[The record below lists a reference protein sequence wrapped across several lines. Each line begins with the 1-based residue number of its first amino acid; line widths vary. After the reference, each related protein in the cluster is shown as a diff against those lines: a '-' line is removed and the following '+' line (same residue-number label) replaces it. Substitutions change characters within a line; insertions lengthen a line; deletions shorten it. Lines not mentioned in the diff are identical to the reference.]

1 MSSMFKF
8 PIPSEAEP
16 RCMEWLVC
24 PDCQVWCHNS
34 TGLGRVQGGTT
45 LACTCTHLAPTA
57 PHSTP
62 HPTAPLHWPSTGRGP
77 QPPPGHR
84 GEGCEAAA
92 GPAVVAGWRGWPGV
106 CPLCGGRWCTGHLPP
121 ADTDTGAAE
130 LVLPL
135 LRAAVT

>member
-16 RCMEWLVC
+16 CCMEWLVC
-24 PDCQVWCHNS
+24 PDCQVWCHYS
-34 TGLGRVQGGTT
+34 TGLGRVGAAPP
-45 LACTCTHLAPTA
+45 LPAPAPTWR
-57 PHSTP
+57 
-62 HPTAPLHWPSTGRGP
+62 PTAPLTAPLTSLHPSTGP
-77 QPPPGHR
+77 AWAPPGHR

-92 GPAVVAGWRGWPGV
+92 GPAVVAWWRGWPGV

-135 LRAAVT
+135 LCAAVT